1 MERGFQLGNVG
12 ISLVLLLLLRAL
24 TGTSATQAP
33 IEKDPETIS
42 DATDDGV
49 TERALESVTT
59 PSYGDVTVE
68 DDENSANGE
77 SEEAAGDSDGTL
89 NHKRHVT

>member
-12 ISLVLLLLLRAL
+12 ISLVLLLLLRAF
-24 TGTSATQAP
+24 TGTSTTQAP
-33 IEKDPETIS
+33 IEDPETTS

-59 PSYGDVTVE
+59 PSYGDVIVE

-77 SEEAAGDSDGTL
+77 SDEAAGDSDGSF